1 MENVYWIKEHVDSR
15 PLRQT
20 SSFVNDD
27 GRDKKN
33 SNVDAISLFT
43 LGKNGKGISS
53 RYSRPTF
60 SSPLILRHT
69 ITQEANTPP
78 FTLLSSKLFFFFS
91 SPSFS
96 INRHDGSREFFPS
109 SFYLQCTCFS
119 LFSFSFSK
127 PHFVVSAIV
136 NSLISQDRTILMD
149 VV

>member
-78 FTLLSSKLFFFFS
+78 FTLLSSKLLFFS

-96 INRHDGSREFFPS
+96 INRHDGSRILSFFFLFTMYMFFP
-109 SFYLQCTCFS
+109 FF
-119 LFSFSFSK
+119 FSFSK